1 MLMLVSLLKYLN
13 NMTSCTPLDKSIL
26 NPDHEI
32 ESIDIFHLFEMQR
45 IIVHHKCHIYI
56 YIYIYFKKN
65 YLF

>member
-45 IIVHHKCHIYI
+45 IIVQHKSHIYI